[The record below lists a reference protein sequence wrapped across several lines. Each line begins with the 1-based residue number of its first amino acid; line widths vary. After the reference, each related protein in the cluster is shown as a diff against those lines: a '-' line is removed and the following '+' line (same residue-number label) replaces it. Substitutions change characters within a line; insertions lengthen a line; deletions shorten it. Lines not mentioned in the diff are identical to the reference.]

1 MSEHSLNFYHAAIK
15 NACPQTIAMSL
26 PEIQGVMAKVFLAE
40 QPDASKI
47 VCKFNPATIIKRN
60 KHVSELMRECDIPM
74 PVTTTHAYLDT
85 YFESYRYIPDKT
97 LYEYMRDG
105 VSDEFITNAFK
116 QAIDVQHQIS
126 QITPD
131 EVATMPGRTFADV
144 TGIQMSEKV
153 RPILAMSY
161 KLIATIMAQGG
172 KMRLLHS
179 DLQPKNILV
188 TPNGNLSHVIDI
200 ESVVLCNDSFAML
213 RMLYNYPLNNTDD
226 IMDYYE
232 QTTGRTLNR
241 RLIHAGLKI
250 LPMLYEPKK
259 RLDNIFTTTHG
270 R

>member
-1 MSEHSLNFYHAAIK
+1 MSEHSLKFYHAAIK
-15 NACPQTIAMSL
+15 NACPQTISVSL

-47 VCKFNPATIIKRN
+47 VCKFNPAPIIKRN

-74 PVTTTHAYLDT
+74 PATKTHAYLDT
-85 YFESYRYIPDKT
+85 YFETYRYVPDKT
-97 LYEYMRDG
+97 LYEYIRDG
-105 VSDEFITNAFK
+105 APDEFITNAFK

-131 EVATMPGRTFADV
+131 EIATMSGRTFADV
-144 TGIQMSEKV
+144 MGILMSEKV
-153 RPILAMSY
+153 RPMLTTSY

-172 KMRLLHS
+172 KMQLLHS

-188 TPNGNLSHVIDI
+188 TPNGNLSHIIDI
-200 ESVVLCNDSFAML
+200 EYVVLCNDSFAML
-213 RMLYNYPLNNTDD
+213 RMLYHYPLDNTDE

-241 RLIHAGLKI
+241 RLIKAGLKI
-250 LPMLYEPKK
+250 LPMLYKPKK
-259 RLDNIFTTTHG
+259 RLDSIFTTTRG